1 MRLFPSILGEIIIAE
16 VEASNGTASTRV
28 TTARYS
34 SKSSDIIL
42 REIGHEKEKWPK
54 RKHGIAL
61 LLVRGSDV
69 GTKEFATSD
78 NDGVKKIT
86 ENENLLWTVHEE
98 NDFSAI
104 DFIRKSSVE
113 NILNAL
119 RDRNLHIMEIT
130 VSPHSDIDLRTT
142 LLDLYE
148 KKLNFEHL
156 KKSKEFC
163 AFFFDSLFD
172 KIKLPFLLF
181 FFVLLFV
188 NYIAFSNIKEKYE
201 ISETAYNIRL
211 QKSKQE
217 RENTEKANRLFS
229 EYDKIRSYPL
239 ALLSD
244 RIASYM
250 PRDIRLVSMVFF
262 PENRSNAGA
271 RAVKNNA
278 NLIIVKGKA
287 EIAGTVLL
295 FAQYLQEDKLFSKVD
310 IININNLK
318 DNGSY
323 DFELHIIL

>member
-1 MRLFPSILGEIIIAE
+1 MRLIPSILNEIIIAE
-16 VEASNGTASTRV
+16 VEASNGTASVRV

-34 SKSSDIIL
+34 SKDSDIIL
-42 REIGHEKEKWPK
+42 RNIDHEKEEWSKK
-54 RKHGIAL
+54 KHGIAL
-61 LLVRGSDV
+61 LLIKGSDV

-78 NDGVKKIT
+78 KDGVKKIT
-86 ENENLLWTVHEE
+86 ENENLLWTIHEE
-98 NDFSAI
+98 NNFSTI

-113 NILNAL
+113 NILNEL
-119 RDRNLHIMEIT
+119 RDRSLHIIEIT
-130 VSPHSDIDLRTT
+130 VSRHPDTDLRTT

-148 KKLNFEHL
+148 KKLNFERL
-156 KKSKEFC
+156 KKSKEFS

-188 NYIAFSNIKEKYE
+188 NYIVFSNIKEKYE

-211 QKSKQE
+211 QKNKQE
-217 RENTEKANRLFS
+217 RENNEKANRLFG

-250 PRDIRLVSMVFF
+250 PKDIRLVSMVFF
-262 PENRSNAGA
+262 PEDRSNAGA
-271 RAVKNNA
+271 RTASKNA

>member
-1 MRLFPSILGEIIIAE
+1 MRLIPSILNEIIIAE
-16 VEASNGTASTRV
+16 VEASNGTASVRV

-34 SKSSDIIL
+34 SKDSDIIL
-42 REIGHEKEKWPK
+42 QNIDHEKEEWSKK
-54 RKHGIAL
+54 KHGIAL
-61 LLVRGSDV
+61 LLIKGSDV
-69 GTKEFATSD
+69 GTKEFATYD

-86 ENENLLWTVHEE
+86 ENENLLWTIHEE
-98 NDFSAI
+98 NDCSTI

-113 NILNAL
+113 NILNDL
-119 RDRNLHIMEIT
+119 RDRSLHIMEII
-130 VSPHSDIDLRTT
+130 VSRHTDTDLRTI
-142 LLDLYE
+142 LLDLYDR
-148 KKLNFEHL
+148 KLNFERL
-156 KKSKEFC
+156 KKSKEFG

-172 KIKLPFLLF
+172 KIKLTFLLL

-211 QKSKQE
+211 QKNKLE
-217 RENTEKANRLFS
+217 RESSEKANRLFG
-229 EYDKIRSYPL
+229 EYDKISSYPL

-262 PENRSNAGA
+262 PENRSNAGTGTTS
-271 RAVKNNA
+271 NNA
-278 NLIIVKGKA
+278 NLIVVKGKA
-287 EIAGTVLL
+287 EITGTVLL
-295 FAQYLQEDKLFSKVD
+295 FAQYLQEEKLISKVD